1 LKNLFVQ
8 KLVHLHSNQAGSKHF
23 VPGSFIAFPEKY
35 LENPLVI
42 DSFLMGKDQQVLI
55 QVQEENSLPIID
67 IQSTICIQHMV
78 GKDYC
83 LL

>member
-1 LKNLFVQ
+1 
-8 KLVHLHSNQAGSKHF
+8 VHLHSNQAGSKHF
-23 VPGSFIAFPEKY
+23 VPGSFIAFPEKC

-42 DSFLMGKDQQVLI
+42 DSFLIGKDEQVLI
-55 QVQEENSLPIID
+55 QVQEENSSPIID